1 MSGTGDVTADDVMEN
16 TSSKNMFVSPL
27 GRIYNLYLTGSIK
40 PASEY
45 LEWFHVIRHASDMD
59 VVVIHINSY
68 GGDMFT
74 AIQLMQAISES
85 SATVLCSAEGACMS
99 AATLVF
105 LAGDQYQINEFSMFM
120 FHNYSG
126 MAMGK
131 GGEMFDSVS
140 HERAWSERIWRKM
153 YSKFLSKKE
162 IASILDNKDIWMT
175 SDEVIKRLKKRGKKL
190 KQDEGAC
197 DNGECEA

>member
-1 MSGTGDVTADDVMEN
+1 MAKAGADGEMGMIEIVGQKDVFVTSAARMIDFYLSGTIG
-16 TSSKNMFVSPL
+16 
-27 GRIYNLYLTGSIK
+27 

-45 LEWFHVIRHASDMD
+45 LSWFHAIRNAGETD

-74 AIQLMQAISES
+74 AIQLMQAVAES
-85 SATVLCSAEGACMS
+85 NATVICSVEGACMS

-126 MAMGK
+126 WTAGK

-140 HERAWSERIWRKM
+140 HERQWSAELLDHM
-153 YSKFLSKKE
+153 YDGFLTKKE
-162 IASILDNKDIWMT
+162 INSMLENKDIWM
-175 SDEVIKRLKKRGKKL
+175 SSAEVVKRLTKRSEKIQAEHQAAKKKK
-190 KQDEGAC
+190 K
-197 DNGECEA
+197 